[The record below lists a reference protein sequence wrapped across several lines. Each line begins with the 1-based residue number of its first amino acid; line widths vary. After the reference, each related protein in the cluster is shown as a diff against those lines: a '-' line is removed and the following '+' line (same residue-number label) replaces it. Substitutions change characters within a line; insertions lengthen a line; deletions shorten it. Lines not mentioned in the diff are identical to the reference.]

1 MKSLATLIKLYRKR
15 LDDKRLELVREEE
28 LLEELHKILERIREE
43 MRNEKAIAENSV
55 PASYYFPAYIEQAV
69 NTERRIESLIDE
81 QRKKIEAI
89 QEEIAEE
96 FSELKKYEILREIKQ
111 KAEVKEEER
120 IEQMQLDEIA
130 TNSFLQSG
138 KEN

>member
-15 LDDKRLELVREEE
+15 LDDKRLELLREEE
-28 LLEELHKILERIREE
+28 LLEELHKILARIREE
-43 MRNEKAIAENSV
+43 MQSEKAVAEKSI

-69 NTERRIESLIDE
+69 NTERRIESLIAE
-81 QRKKIEAI
+81 QQKKIETI

-111 KAEVKEEER
+111 QAAVKEEER

-130 TNSFLQSG
+130 TNSFLQG
-138 KEN
+138 RKEN